1 MGDILNFEDRH
12 IGISAEARTAML
24 KKVGA
29 ASLDDLVR
37 QVIPDN
43 IQFQESI
50 FDLEALSEHEYLEF
64 ITEKSQNTKVYRS
77 LIGQG
82 YYATHTP
89 SVTPRNTFEN
99 HGWCPQTPPSQA
111 ELAHGRPAAPLI
123 C

>member
-37 QVIPDN
+37 QVIPEN

-64 ITEKSQNTKVYRS
+64 IKEKSQNNKVYRS

-82 YYATHTP
+82 YYGTHTP
-89 SVTPRNTFEN
+89 SVIRRNIFEN
-99 HGWCPQTPPSQA
+99 PGWYTQYTPYQDRKSTRLNSSHVA
-111 ELAHGRPAAPLI
+111 I
-123 C
+123 